1 MAELKKYVLVRAN
14 KKTGKVDKQ
23 LEGIG
28 KAMLSLWALQNTPKN
43 MMCVIAE
50 EESGL
55 ILEKYIGT
63 ASGFPEVQK
72 HLEAEEE
79 YLEMEVEEE

>member
-1 MAELKKYVLVRAN
+1 MAELKEYVLVRAS
-14 KKTGKVDKQ
+14 KKTGKVDMN
-23 LEGIG
+23 LEAIG

-50 EESGL
+50 KESGL

-63 ASGFPEVQK
+63 EDGFPKVMK

-79 YLEMEVEEE
+79 YLELEVEEE